1 MIRKDK
7 RAIEMGFNWI
17 FAIIAGGFILF
28 LAIYTSTN
36 FIGIGQNTIN
46 TETAA
51 KIVAVF
57 DPLETGLAS
66 GKSSEI
72 SLVKKSKIYFEC
84 DSLANPPFGQQII
97 AFSEQ
102 TFGTKYSE
110 KNRGVPIKDKFVFVE
125 SVLEGKKIYLF
136 TKPFFMSFKVAD
148 TVIMG
153 IDDYCFYDTPAEI
166 KDEIEGLNLKSIH
179 FPNSTEKCE
188 GKKVC
193 FGKTSPCDIKISLK
207 DNSVQKDGKK
217 VYFVDNLVY
226 GAIFAS
232 PEIYECNVKRL
243 MNKLNEL
250 GDIYLDK
257 INIIERK
264 QCEPK
269 IQAKLSLLMTGARNL
284 KSSQGLAK
292 LYEQAQEIDQ
302 VNEEAK
308 PGCKLY

>member
-1 MIRKDK
+1 MIRNKK
-7 RAIEMGFNWI
+7 AIEMGFNWI
-17 FAIIAGGFILF
+17 FAILAGGFILF
-28 LAIYTSTN
+28 LAIYGATN
-36 FIGIGQNTIN
+36 FIGMGQNTIN

-72 SLVKKSKIYFEC
+72 NLVKKSKVYFEC

-102 TFGTKYSE
+102 TFGTKYSQ
-110 KNRGVPIKDKFVFVE
+110 KNRGVPIEDKYVFVE
-125 SVLEGKKIYLF
+125 SILEGKKIYLF
-136 TKPFFMSFKVAD
+136 TKPFFMSLKVAD
-148 TVIMG
+148 VIIMG
-153 IDDYCFYDTPAEI
+153 IDDYCFYDTPLEI
-166 KDEIEGLNLKSIH
+166 RDEIEGLNLKSIH

-193 FGKTSPCDIKISLK
+193 FGKTVSCDVKVSIK
-207 DNSVQKDGKK
+207 DNLVQKDGKK
-217 VYFVDNLVY
+217 LYYVDNLVY

-243 MNKLNEL
+243 MNKFNEL
-250 GDIYLDK
+250 GNIYLDK
-257 INIIERK
+257 ISIIERK

-269 IQAKLSLLMTGARNL
+269 IQAKLNILMAGAKSLKTSKELIR
-284 KSSQGLAK
+284 

-302 VNEEAK
+302 INEEAK

>member
-1 MIRKDK
+1 MKIKDK

-28 LAIYTSTN
+28 LAIYTATN
-36 FIGIGQNTIN
+36 FIGMGQNTIN

-72 SLVKKSKIYFEC
+72 SLAKKSKIYFQC
-84 DSLANPPFGQQII
+84 DDLTNPPFGQQII

-102 TFGTKYSE
+102 TFGTRYGE
-110 KNRGVPIKDKFVFVE
+110 KNKGVPIKDKYVFVE

-148 TVIMG
+148 SVIMG

-166 KDEIEGLNLKSIH
+166 QDEIEGLNLNNIH
-179 FPNSTEKCE
+179 FPNSTEKCD

-193 FGKTSPCDIKISLK
+193 FDKTIGCDIKVSLK
-207 DNSVQKDGKK
+207 EGSVQKESKK
-217 VYFVDNLVY
+217 IYFVNNLVY

-243 MNKLNEL
+243 MNKFNEL
-250 GDIYLDK
+250 GNIYLDK
-257 INIIERK
+257 ISIIERK

-269 IQAKLSLLMTGARNL
+269 IQEKLNFLMIGAKNL
-284 KSSQGLAK
+284 KSSKELLK
-292 LYEQAQEIDQ
+292 LYENALEIDQ
-302 VNEEAK
+302 INEEAK

>member
-1 MIRKDK
+1 MIKDK
-7 RAIEMGFNWI
+7 HAIEMGFNWI

-28 LAIYTSTN
+28 LAIYTATS
-36 FIGIGQNTIN
+36 FIGMGQNTIN

-72 SLVKKSKIYFEC
+72 SLVKKSKIYFQCEA
-84 DSLANPPFGQQII
+84 SANPPFGQQLI

-110 KNRGVPIKDKFVFVE
+110 KNRGVPIKDKYVFVE
-125 SVLEGKKIYLF
+125 NILEGKKIYLF

-148 TVIMG
+148 TVIVG
-153 IDDYCFYDTPAEI
+153 IDDYCFYDTPIEI
-166 KDEIEGLNLKSIH
+166 KDEIEGLNLKSVH
-179 FPNSTEKCE
+179 FPNSSEKCE

-193 FGKTSPCDIKISLK
+193 FGKTAVCDIKVSMKDSL
-207 DNSVQKDGKK
+207 VQKDGKK
-217 VYFVDNLVY
+217 IYFVDNLVY

-243 MNKLNEL
+243 MNKFNEL
-250 GDIYLDK
+250 GNIYQDK

-269 IQAKLSLLMTGARNL
+269 VQAKLNILMAGAKGLKTSKELLR
-284 KSSQGLAK
+284 

-302 VNEEAK
+302 INEEAK